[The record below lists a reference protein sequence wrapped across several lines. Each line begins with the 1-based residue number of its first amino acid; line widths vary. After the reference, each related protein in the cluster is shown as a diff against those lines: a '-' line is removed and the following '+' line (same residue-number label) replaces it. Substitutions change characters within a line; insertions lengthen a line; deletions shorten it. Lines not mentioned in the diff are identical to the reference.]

1 MLPKVESEQL
11 LEIPKVEH
19 LLLSSVLL
27 LFIYSGAMFVYSRIW
42 FDNRILRFAR
52 LVYSIVQ

>member
-27 LFIYSGAMFVYSRIW
+27 LFIYSGAMFVYSCIW